1 MDHSIAD
8 ARVAMENQNR
18 TITVGAQVSILRA
31 CIDAGVPMENL
42 LPAVENM
49 LMENLCKR

>member
-1 MDHSIAD
+1 MDHSVAD

-18 TITVGAQVSILRA
+18 AITVGAQVSILRA
-31 CIDAGVPMENL
+31 CIDAGAPLENL
-42 LPAVENM
+42 